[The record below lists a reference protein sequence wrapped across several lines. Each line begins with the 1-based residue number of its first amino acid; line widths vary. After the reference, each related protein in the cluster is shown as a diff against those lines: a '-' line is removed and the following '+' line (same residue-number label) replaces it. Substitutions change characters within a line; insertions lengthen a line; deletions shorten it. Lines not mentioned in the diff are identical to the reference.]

1 MPLTYKAIEQKIKD
15 LEAKKKD
22 LEIRDSQKLYKHCRQ
37 ILGDSFSTSL
47 VLSLVSETWSN
58 ASPDQKNRWLKADH
72 TFQKSKPPHRKIK
85 KSQEGSFEHEP
96 QEI

>member
-22 LEIRDSQKLYKHCRQ
+22 LEIRDSQKLYKSCRQ

-47 VLSLVSETWSN
+47 VISLLSETWSN